1 MKRVIETMLIA
12 GCLALSAA
20 AFAQSGEEVA
30 KSKCLVCHAVD
41 QKKVG
46 SSFKEVAAKYKG
58 DRSAEARLLG
68 VLKDG
73 KGHPKIDAPD
83 AQLKAVVQYV
93 LKQ

>member
-1 MKRVIETMLIA
+1 MLIA
-12 GCLALSAA
+12 GCFALSTAA
-20 AFAQSGEEVA
+20 HAQSGEEVA
-30 KSKCLVCHAVD
+30 KSRCFACHAID

-46 SSFKEVAAKYKG
+46 PSFKEVAAKYKG
-58 DRSAEARLLG
+58 TKGAEARLVG

-83 AQLKAVVQYV
+83 AQLKAAVQYV